1 MLKYA
6 NLFLNKLSSVT
17 SSLFIELTTL
27 LIVQKNIIKL
37 VTFMFSLVHWISYF
51 SSFISSYVCSELKI

>member
-1 MLKYA
+1 MLKCA

-37 VTFMFSLVHWISYF
+37 VTFMFSLVH
-51 SSFISSYVCSELKI
+51 